1 MNSETKL
8 QRLFKSIDT
17 EEKRREEIEQIFQD
31 LIWKYE
37 KRQKILT
44 ELLTKNAT
52 RKDLHKRTILID
64 FQFFIKTKYLISKIF
79 MNSLL

>member
-17 EEKRREEIEQIFQD
+17 EETRREEIEQIIQD
-31 LIWKYE
+31 LVWKYE

-44 ELLTKNAT
+44 ELLSKNAT
-52 RKDLHKRTILID
+52 RKDLHKRAISID

-79 MNSLL
+79 IE

>member
-17 EEKRREEIEQIFQD
+17 EETRREEIEQIFQD
-31 LIWKYE
+31 LVWKYE

-44 ELLTKNAT
+44 ELLSKNAT
-52 RKDLHKRTILID
+52 RKDLHKRAILID

-79 MNSLL
+79 IE